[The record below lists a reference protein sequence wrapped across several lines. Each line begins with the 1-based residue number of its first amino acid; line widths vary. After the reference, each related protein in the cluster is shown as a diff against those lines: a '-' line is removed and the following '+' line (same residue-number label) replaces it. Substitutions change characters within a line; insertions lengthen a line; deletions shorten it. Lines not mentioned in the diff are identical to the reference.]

1 MQEYIIKINNITNSN
16 DMKQLVKDLY
26 YDRNINDNVFDIII
40 YDYVIPKLK
49 KIGICFETD
58 MRCTYELRNSNI

>member
-1 MQEYIIKINNITNSN
+1 MKKYIIKINNITNSN

-40 YDYVIPKLK
+40 YDYVIPKLE

-58 MRCTYELRNSNI
+58 SYENVLLEQY

>member
-58 MRCTYELRNSNI
+58 SYENVLLEQY

>member
-40 YDYVIPKLK
+40 YDYVIPKLE
-49 KIGICFETD
+49 KIGIYFETD
-58 MRCTYELRNSNI
+58 SYENVLLEQY

>member
-1 MQEYIIKINNITNSN
+1 MKEYIIKINDITNSN

-40 YDYVIPKLK
+40 YDYVIPKLE
-49 KIGICFETD
+49 KIGIYFETD
-58 MRCTYELRNSNI
+58 SYENVLLEQY